1 KTCKQVSYGLL
12 DKCPNCNAEGAA
24 LEHWSRITGY
34 YQEVSGWNAG
44 KKQELKNRHRYV
56 ITDEAKLLTS

>member
-1 KTCKQVSYGLL
+1 L
-12 DKCPNCNAEGAA
+12 DRCPNCGAEGYD

-44 KKQELKNRHRYV
+44 KKEELRNRYRYN
-56 ITDEAKLLTS
+56 ITNESDVVAEPTIVARA